1 MFARTALTGL
11 LVAAVTA
18 ICPALAQ
25 AVLTPT
31 LAIEQGAGTTAG
43 TSPATGFNI
52 NFNPRLGVDSV
63 KNLAIS
69 FPPGFLLNLGMNGGA
84 CVSSPAP
91 SPLCVLGTGTIHTTT
106 AVVTPVTLY
115 LVAPPALADVAGIAF
130 AIQGGA
136 TVTGPVSLASSSPA
150 TMNVSF
156 TGFPIGIAEMQFT
169 LAGPRLPTTCS
180 ASRTVTIQTLSYE
193 LNSTAS
199 ASAPLVVTGCNSV
212 PYAPKVAATVTK
224 VKGGAQVVVTITQ
237 SGADEA
243 ATGAIAFGN
252 PNGVKINKVLAP
264 CFKGS
269 TCTVGTV
276 DASSPDLP
284 PTALNAGMLT
294 LAGSI
299 NSGSLSQQ
307 VTGAVTMSFPPPY
320 QFSVVG
326 PLNLTEHTITF
337 LSFPDIPVSTIAYT
351 FTGVPAGPAFT
362 TECQKATIAATLVP
376 QNGNPAVKVTGPVT
390 NVGCGETSAGKPKAS
405 ASWSG
410 LASGKP
416 RLSIHARGGSGAGLV
431 SLSVG
436 LPSGLSFSHKAL
448 VTSTVLKGLTLS
460 GAAIKSARLGGG
472 RLAIIFTHTESS
484 VSLAARGPLLRE
496 SKALEGKAKQHKTGR
511 LAESVRLTDAAG
523 HTTSLRVG

>member
-11 LVAAVTA
+11 LVAAVIA

-31 LAIEQGAGTTAG
+31 LTLEQGAGTTAG

-63 KNLAIS
+63 KNLSIA
-69 FPPGFLLNLGMNGGA
+69 FPSGFLLNLGMDSGG
-84 CVSSPAP
+84 CVTSTAP
-91 SPLCVLGTGTIHTTT
+91 NPLCVLGTGTIHTTKGV
-106 AVVTPVTLY
+106 ATPVTLY
-115 LVAPPALADVAGIAF
+115 LVAPPTLANVAGIAF
-130 AIQGGA
+130 VIQGGA
-136 TVTGPVSLASSSPA
+136 TITGPVSPSASDPA
-150 TMNVSF
+150 AWSVSF
-156 TGFPIGIAEMQFT
+156 LGFPIGIEEMQFT
-169 LAGPRLPTTCS
+169 LAGPRLPTSCS
-180 ASRTVTIQTLSYE
+180 APRTVTIQTLSYE
-193 LNSTAS
+193 LDSTAT
-199 ASAPLVVTGCNSV
+199 ASAPLAVTGCNALS
-212 PYAPKVAATVTK
+212 YAPKVAATVTK
-224 VKGGAQVVVTITQ
+224 IKGGADVVVTITQ
-237 SGADEA
+237 SGADES

-264 CFKGS
+264 CFKGT

-284 PTALNAGMLT
+284 PTALNAGLLT

-299 NSGSLSQQ
+299 NSGSLQQQ

-337 LSFPDIPVSTIAYT
+337 LSIPDIPLNSISYT

-362 TECQKATIAATLVP
+362 TECQNATIAATLVP
-376 QNGNPAVKVTGPVT
+376 ENGNPAVKVTGPVT
-390 NVGCGETSAGKPKAS
+390 NVGCSAASAKPKAS

-416 RLSIHARGGSGAGLV
+416 KLSIHARGGSGAGLV
-431 SLSVG
+431 SLSFG
-436 LPSGLSFSHKAL
+436 LPSGVSFSHKKLAAAAL
-448 VTSTVLKGLTLS
+448 VKGLSLS
-460 GAAIKSARLGGG
+460 GASVKSVRIASG
-472 RLAIIFTHTESS
+472 RLAITFTQAVSA
-484 VSLAARGPLLRE
+484 VSLVARGPLLHE
-496 SKALEGKAKQHKTGR
+496 SSTLAGKAKQHKTGN
-511 LAESVRLTDAAG
+511 LSESVRLTDASG

>member
-18 ICPALAQ
+18 ISPALAQ

-31 LAIEQGAGTTAG
+31 LTLEQGAGTTAG

-63 KNLAIS
+63 KDLTIG

-84 CVSSPAP
+84 CVTSSAP
-91 SPLCVLGTGTIHTTT
+91 SPLCVLGTGTIHTTKGV
-106 AVVTPVTLY
+106 ATPVTLY
-115 LVAPPALADVAGIAF
+115 LVAPPTLANVAGIAF
-130 AIQGGA
+130 VIQGGA
-136 TVTGPVSLASSSPA
+136 TITGPVTPSPSSPA
-150 TMNVSF
+150 TWTVSF
-156 TGFPIGIAEMQFT
+156 VGFPIGIEEMQFT
-169 LAGPRLPTTCS
+169 LAGPRLPTSCG

-199 ASAPLVVTGCNSV
+199 ASAPLVVTGCNTV
-212 PYAPKVAATVTK
+212 AYAPKVAATVTK

-237 SGADEA
+237 SGADES

-276 DASSPDLP
+276 AASSPDLP
-284 PTALNAGMLT
+284 PTALNAGLLT

-326 PLNLTEHTITF
+326 PLNLTERTITF
-337 LSFPDIPVSTIAYT
+337 LSFPDIPLSSIAYT

-362 TECQKATIAATLVP
+362 TECQNATIAATLVP

-390 NVGCGETSAGKPKAS
+390 NVGCSAASAKPKAS

-436 LPSGLSFSHKAL
+436 LPSGLSFSHQAL
-448 VTSTVLKGLTLS
+448 VKSSVVKGLSLS
-460 GAAIKSARLGGG
+460 GATVKSARLKSG
-472 RLAIIFTHTESS
+472 RLAITFTHVVSG
-484 VSLAARGPLLRE
+484 VSLVARGPLVRE
-496 SKALEGKAKQHKTGR
+496 SSTLAGKAKQHKTGT

-523 HTTSLRVG
+523 HTTSLRVH

>member
-18 ICPALAQ
+18 ISPAVAQ

-31 LAIEQGAGTTAG
+31 LTLEQGAGTTAG

-63 KNLAIS
+63 KDLSIG

-84 CVSSPAP
+84 CVGSSAP
-91 SPLCVLGTGTIHTTT
+91 SPLCVLGTGTIHTTKGV
-106 AVVTPVTLY
+106 ATPVTLY
-115 LVAPPALADVAGIAF
+115 LVAPPSLADVAAVAF
-130 AIQGGA
+130 VIQGGA
-136 TVTGPVSLASSSPA
+136 TVTGPVSLASSSPS
-150 TMNVSF
+150 TLSLSF
-156 TGFPIGIAEMQFT
+156 TGFPIGIEEMQFT
-169 LAGPRLPTTCS
+169 LASPRLPTSCG
-180 ASRTVTIQTLSYE
+180 ASRTVSIQTTSYE
-193 LNSTAS
+193 LTSTAS
-199 ASAPLVVTGCNSV
+199 ASAPLTVTGCNTLA
-212 PYAPKVAATVTK
+212 YAPKVAATVTK
-224 VKGGAQVVVTITQ
+224 VKGGAQVAVTITQ
-237 SGADEA
+237 SGTDES
-243 ATGAIAFGN
+243 ATGAIAFGD

-264 CFKGS
+264 CFKGA

-276 DASSPDLP
+276 AASSPVLP
-284 PTALNAGMLT
+284 STALGSGLLT

-307 VTGAVTMSFPPPY
+307 VTGSVTMSFPPPY

-337 LSFPDIPVSTIAYT
+337 LSFPDIPVSAFTYT

-362 TECQKATIAATLVP
+362 TECQHATIAATLVP
-376 QNGNPAVKVTGPVT
+376 QNGTPAVKVTGPVT
-390 NVGCGETSAGKPKAS
+390 NVGCSAGSAKPKAS

-416 RLSIHARGGSGAGLV
+416 RLSIHAHGGSGAGLV

-436 LPSGLSFSHKAL
+436 LPSGLSFSHRAL
-448 VTSTVLKGLTLS
+448 ASSTVVKGLLLS
-460 GAAIKSARLGGG
+460 GAAVKSARLGGG
-472 RLAIIFTHTESS
+472 RLAITFTHAVSS

-496 SKALEGKAKQHKTGR
+496 SKALEGKAKQHKTGN
-511 LAESVRLTDAAG
+511 LSESVRLTDASG

>member
-25 AVLTPT
+25 ASLAPT
-31 LAIEQGAGTTAG
+31 LALEQGAGTTAG
-43 TSPATGFNI
+43 SSPATGFNI
-52 NFNPRLGVDSV
+52 NFNPKAGYDSV
-63 KNLAIS
+63 KDLAIG
-69 FPPGFLLNLGMNGGA
+69 FPPGFQPNLGMNGGT
-84 CVSSPAP
+84 CVTSSAP
-91 SPLCVLGTGTIHTTT
+91 SPLCVLGSGTIHSTKGV
-106 AVVTPVTLY
+106 ATPVTLY
-115 LVAPPALADVAGIAF
+115 LVAPPSLSDVAGVAF
-130 AIQGGA
+130 AVQGGA
-136 TVTGPVSLASSSPA
+136 TTAGVLSLATSPA
-150 TMNVSF
+150 VSYNLSF
-156 TGFPIGIAEMQFT
+156 TGFAAGIEEMQFT
-169 LAGPRLPTTCS
+169 LASPRLPTTCT
-180 ASRTVTIQTLSYE
+180 ASRTVSVQTTSWE
-193 LNSTAS
+193 LTHAST
-199 ASAPLVVTGCNSV
+199 SAPLTVTGCNAI
-212 PYAPKVAATVTK
+212 PYAPKIAATVTK
-224 VKGGAQVVVTITQ
+224 VTGGAQVVVTITQ
-237 SGADEA
+237 APGES

-252 PNGVKINKVLAP
+252 PTGVKINKVLAP
-264 CFKGS
+264 CFKGT

-276 DASSPDLP
+276 AASSPQLP
-284 PTALNAGMLT
+284 PTALASGLLT

-307 VTGAVTMSFPPPY
+307 VTGSVTMSFPPPY

-326 PLNLTEHTITF
+326 PLNLSERTITF
-337 LSFPDIPVSTIAYT
+337 LSMPDIPLSTLTYT

-362 TECQKATIAATLVP
+362 TECQNATIAATLIP

-390 NVGCGETSAGKPKAS
+390 NVGCSAASAKPKAS

-448 VTSTVLKGLTLS
+448 VSSTVVKGLSLS
-460 GAAIKSARLGGG
+460 GAAVKSARIKSG
-472 RLAIIFTHTESS
+472 RLAITFTHAVGA
-484 VSLAARGPLLRE
+484 VSLVARGPLLLE
-496 SKALEGKAKQHKTGR
+496 SRTLAGKAKQHKTGR
-511 LAESVRLTDAAG
+511 LTESIRLTDAAG

>member
-43 TSPATGFNI
+43 SSPATGFNI

-63 KNLAIS
+63 KDLSIA
-69 FPPGFLLNLGMNGGA
+69 FPPGFLPNLGMNGGA
-84 CVSSPAP
+84 CVSSSAP
-91 SPLCVLGTGTIHTTT
+91 SPLCVLGTGTIHTTKGV
-106 AVVTPVTLY
+106 ATPVTLY
-115 LVAPPALADVAGIAF
+115 LVAPPSLADVAGVAF

-136 TVTGPVSLASSSPA
+136 TITGPVSLASSSPA
-150 TMNVSF
+150 ALNVSF
-156 TGFPIGIAEMQFT
+156 SGFPVGIEEMQFT
-169 LAGPRLPTTCS
+169 LASPRLPTTCG
-180 ASRTVTIQTLSYE
+180 ASRTVSVATTSYE
-193 LNSTAS
+193 LTSAST
-199 ASAPLVVTGCNSV
+199 SAPLAVTGCNAI

-243 ATGAIAFGN
+243 ATGAVAFGN

-264 CFKGS
+264 CFKGA

-276 DASSPDLP
+276 AASSPVLP
-284 PTALNAGMLT
+284 STALGSGLLT

-307 VTGAVTMSFPPPY
+307 VTGSVTMSFPPPY

-326 PLNLTEHTITF
+326 PLNLSERTITF
-337 LSFPDIPVSTIAYT
+337 LSMPDIPLSTLTYT

-362 TECQKATIAATLVP
+362 TECQNATIAATLVP

-390 NVGCGETSAGKPKAS
+390 NVGCSAASAKPKAS
-405 ASWSG
+405 GSWSG

-431 SLSVG
+431 SLSIG

-448 VTSTVLKGLTLS
+448 VKSTVVKGLSLS
-460 GAAIKSARLGGG
+460 GAAVKSARLKSG
-472 RLAIIFTHTESS
+472 RLAITFTHTVSS
-484 VSLAARGPLLRE
+484 VSLAAGGPLLRE
-496 SKALEGKAKQHKTGR
+496 SSALERKAKQHKTGT
-511 LAESVRLTDAAG
+511 LSESVRLTDAAG

>member
-18 ICPALAQ
+18 ISPALAQ

-31 LAIEQGAGTTAG
+31 LTLEQGAGTTAG

-52 NFNPRLGVDSV
+52 NFNPKLGIDSV
-63 KNLAIS
+63 KDLSIG
-69 FPPGFLLNLGMNGGA
+69 FPPGFLVNLGMNGGA
-84 CVSSPAP
+84 CVGSPAP
-91 SPLCVLGTGTIHTTT
+91 SPLCVLGTGTIHSTKGV
-106 AVVTPVTLY
+106 ATPVTLY
-115 LVAPPALADVAGIAF
+115 LVAPPSLADVGGVAF
-130 AIQGGA
+130 VIQGGA
-136 TVTGPVSLASSSPA
+136 TVTGPLSLASSSPSTLNLA
-150 TMNVSF
+150 F
-156 TGFPIGIAEMQFT
+156 TNFPIGIEEMQFT
-169 LAGPRLPTTCS
+169 LASPRLPTTCG
-180 ASRTVTIQTLSYE
+180 ASRTVTIQTTSYE
-193 LNSTAS
+193 LTTTAS
-199 ASAPLVVTGCNSV
+199 ASAPLTVTGCNTL
-212 PYAPKVAATVTK
+212 PYAPKVAATVTR
-224 VKGGAQVVVTITQ
+224 VTGGAQVAVTITQ
-237 SGADEA
+237 SGADES
-243 ATGAIAFGN
+243 ATSAVAFGN

-264 CFKGS
+264 CFKGA

-276 DASSPDLP
+276 AASSPDLP
-284 PTALNAGMLT
+284 PTALSSGLLT

-307 VTGAVTMSFPPPY
+307 VTGSVTMSFPPPY

-337 LSFPDIPVSTIAYT
+337 LSFPDIPVSTLTYT

-362 TECQKATIAATLVP
+362 TECQNATIAATLVP

-390 NVGCGETSAGKPKAS
+390 NVGCSAASAKPKAS

-416 RLSIHARGGSGAGLV
+416 RLSIHAHGGSGAGLV

-448 VTSTVLKGLTLS
+448 ASSSVVKGLSLS

-472 RLAIIFTHTESS
+472 RLAITFTHAVSS
-484 VSLAARGPLLRE
+484 VSLAARSPLLRE
-496 SKALEGKAKQHKTGR
+496 SKTLEGKAKQHRTGK
-511 LAESVRLTDAAG
+511 LSESVRLTDAGG

>member
-11 LVAAVTA
+11 LVAAVIA
-18 ICPALAQ
+18 ISPALAQ

-31 LAIEQGAGTTAG
+31 LTLEQGAGTTAG

-52 NFNPRLGVDSV
+52 NFNPRLGIDSV
-63 KNLAIS
+63 KNLTIA
-69 FPPGFLLNLGMNGGA
+69 FPPGFLLNLGMNSGE
-84 CVSSPAP
+84 CVTASAP
-91 SPLCVLGTGTIHTTT
+91 NPLCVLGTGTINSTRGT
-106 AVVTPVTLY
+106 ATPVTLY

-130 AIQGGA
+130 VIQGGA
-136 TVTGPVSLASSSPA
+136 TITGPVSPSPTDPA
-150 TMNVSF
+150 AWTVSF
-156 TGFPIGIAEMQFT
+156 LGFPIGIEEMQFT
-169 LAGPRLPTTCS
+169 LAGPRLPTTCG
-180 ASRTVTIQTLSYE
+180 ASRTVSIQTLSYE

-199 ASAPLVVTGCNSV
+199 ASAPLAVTGCNTL

-224 VKGGAQVVVTITQ
+224 VKGGAQVQVTITQ
-237 SGADEA
+237 SGADES

-264 CFKGS
+264 CFKGT

-276 DASSPDLP
+276 DASSPVLP
-284 PTALNAGMLT
+284 PTALNTGMLT

-337 LSFPDIPVSTIAYT
+337 LSFPDIPLSSIVYT

-362 TECQKATIAATLVP
+362 TECQNATIAATLVP

-390 NVGCGETSAGKPKAS
+390 NVGCSAASAKPKAS
-405 ASWSG
+405 GSWSG

-416 RLSIHARGGSGAGLV
+416 KLSIHARGGSGAGLV
-431 SLSVG
+431 SLSFG
-436 LPSGLSFSHKAL
+436 LPSGMSFSHKTL
-448 VTSTVLKGLTLS
+448 VAAAVVKGLSLS
-460 GAAIKSARLGGG
+460 GAAVKSVRIARG
-472 RLAIIFTHTESS
+472 RLAITFTQAVSA
-484 VSLAARGPLLRE
+484 VSLVARGPLLHE
-496 SKALEGKAKQHKTGR
+496 SSTLVGKAKQHKTGT
-511 LAESVRLTDAAG
+511 LAASVRVTDAAG

>member
-11 LVAAVTA
+11 LAAAVIA

-31 LAIEQGAGTTAG
+31 LTLEQGAGTTAG

-63 KNLAIS
+63 KNLTIA
-69 FPPGFLLNLGMNGGA
+69 FPPGFLLNLGMNSGE
-84 CVSSPAP
+84 CVTASAP
-91 SPLCVLGTGTIHTTT
+91 NPLCVLGTGTINSTKGL
-106 AVVTPVTLY
+106 ATPVTLY
-115 LVAPPALADVAGIAF
+115 LVAPPTLANVAGIAF
-130 AIQGGA
+130 VLQGGA
-136 TVTGPVSLASSSPA
+136 TITGPVSPSPTSPA
-150 TMNVSF
+150 AWTVSF
-156 TGFPIGIAEMQFT
+156 LGFPIGIEEMQFT

-193 LNSTAS
+193 LGSTAS
-199 ASAPLVVTGCNSV
+199 ASAPLAVTGCNTL

-224 VKGGAQVVVTITQ
+224 IKGGAQVVVTITQ

-284 PTALNAGMLT
+284 VTALNAGLLT

-337 LSFPDIPVSTIAYT
+337 LSFPDIPLNSISYT

-362 TECQKATIAATLVP
+362 TECQNATITATLVP

-390 NVGCGETSAGKPKAS
+390 NVGCSAASAKPKAS
-405 ASWSG
+405 GSWSG
-410 LASGKP
+410 LTTGKP
-416 RLSIHARGGSGAGLV
+416 KLSIHAHGGSGAGLV
-431 SLSVG
+431 SLSFG
-436 LPSGLSFSHKAL
+436 LPSGLSFSHRSLTAAAL
-448 VTSTVLKGLTLS
+448 VKGLSLS
-460 GAAIKSARLGGG
+460 GAHVKSVRIANG
-472 RLAIIFTHTESS
+472 RLAVIFTQGASA
-484 VSLAARGPLLRE
+484 VSLVARGPLLHE
-496 SKALEGKAKQHKTGR
+496 TSTLEGKAKQHKTGT
-511 LAESVRLTDAAG
+511 LAASVRVTDATG